1 MEKRI
6 RRPAG
11 LTALFWRYLITT
23 GIVVI
28 LLAVLWWFGMTT
40 MMRYG
45 IVYPANTA
53 ASGVEAVAQ
62 ALSSGEL
69 DTEEIPYF
77 YRWAIFDAGGQVRDP
92 GNMDEK
98 HLAYAEAALAG
109 ERDPQGMFYSQYHRL
124 TQLPDGTTCVIQ
136 YDYSMPYGAEV
147 LQRYLPEFQ
156 TCAAIILLLS
166 WLAAGAISTHHFAGL
181 LRRDAALLT
190 GATETIAQQ
199 RLDTPLSGK
208 ARVRE
213 FGETLTAME
222 QMRLS
227 LAQSLERQWAME
239 QQRRLE
245 LAALTHD
252 LKTPLTVIL
261 ANTGILLSH
270 PQDTIRQQE
279 RWVVNT
285 QEEAVNMKKL
295 VDEML
300 YLARTDASLQL
311 VYSQINLSDVVWSTV
326 LPFESVAFEQGL
338 TLDSEIAPDIQ
349 LQADEGRLREVVR
362 ILMDNACKYCEP
374 KGKILVYL
382 EQDGDWA
389 SLMVSNSCVPSM
401 QQQDLEL
408 GAMFGTDE
416 MYGKV
421 IYGNMKP
428 EEFASVITEVGCRM
442 NEAMNRERG
451 QTAKKVILEAKQYIL
466 DHYQDPELSVDV
478 MCRQLHMSP
487 AYFSTV
493 FKRETGQTYIA
504 YLTEVRLDKAVE
516 LLNTT
521 DDKTYVIAQKV
532 GYQEQN
538 YFSYVFKKRF
548 GISPTKF
555 RGSQH

>member
-77 YRWAIFDAGGQVRDP
+77 YRWAISDGGGQVQDP

-147 LQRYLPEFQ
+147 LQRRLPEFQ
-156 TCAAIILLLS
+156 NCATIVLLLA
-166 WLAAGAISTHHFAGL
+166 WLTAGAISTHHFAGL

-190 GATETIAQQ
+190 GATEAIAQR
-199 RLDTPLSGK
+199 RLDVPITGR

-213 FGETLTAME
+213 FGATLKAMDDL
-222 QMRLS
+222 RRD
-227 LAQSLERQWAME
+227 LAESLESQWGME

-252 LKTPLTVIL
+252 LKTPLSVISGNAELLGEDALTEGQRESVDAIFRSALRLQDYVAQLRAMTAEGAEADQKKETTDLEDLVSGWRGIGQSLCAAKQIRFQCSSVPKLELSVYRTSLDRAVSNLLDNAVRYTPAGGEISLTMLREGNWLTVAVEDSGPGFSLEALARGEQAFFTSDASRPQEGHMGMGLYFAGQAAKRHDGSLRL
-261 ANTGILLSH
+261 ANTEQG
-270 PQDTIRQQE
+270 
-279 RWVVNT
+279 
-285 QEEAVNMKKL
+285 
-295 VDEML
+295 
-300 YLARTDASLQL
+300 ARAEL
-311 VYSQINLSDVVWSTV
+311 V
-326 LPFESVAFEQGL
+326 LP
-338 TLDSEIAPDIQ
+338 I
-349 LQADEGRLREVVR
+349 
-362 ILMDNACKYCEP
+362 N
-374 KGKILVYL
+374 
-382 EQDGDWA
+382 
-389 SLMVSNSCVPSM
+389 
-401 QQQDLEL
+401 
-408 GAMFGTDE
+408 
-416 MYGKV
+416 
-421 IYGNMKP
+421 
-428 EEFASVITEVGCRM
+428 
-442 NEAMNRERG
+442 
-451 QTAKKVILEAKQYIL
+451 
-466 DHYQDPELSVDV
+466 
-478 MCRQLHMSP
+478 
-487 AYFSTV
+487 
-493 FKRETGQTYIA
+493 
-504 YLTEVRLDKAVE
+504 
-516 LLNTT
+516 
-521 DDKTYVIAQKV
+521 
-532 GYQEQN
+532 
-538 YFSYVFKKRF
+538 
-548 GISPTKF
+548 
-555 RGSQH
+555 